1 MPFNG
6 TQQQWDEMVAKNNPV
21 LNPLSTRSDDLKKV
35 IDNLLQNHSHENFPD
50 IIKEIKLSFLK
61 FSQQIMENRI
71 LELKKIEETQSHI
84 KREIELIT
92 DRMKA
97 IENI

>member
-35 IDNLLQNHSHENFPD
+35 IDNLLQNHRHENFPD
-50 IIKEIKLSFLK
+50 IIKEIKVAFLN
-61 FSQQIMENRI
+61 FSQQVKENRI
-71 LELKKIEETQSHI
+71 LELKGLEETQSHI